1 MDLQHAVGQADAA
14 AKGHL
19 VLTVVPMPGAWKV
32 GHGSVVLKP
41 FSTSKRR
48 NHMEFLLILTQRE
61 RARERERKREKG
73 RERERGER
81 DREREIYI

>member
-19 VLTVVPMPGAWKV
+19 VLTVVPMPGAWNG

-61 RARERERKREKG
+61 RERASEREREREKE
-73 RERERGER
+73 REREGER
-81 DREREIYI
+81 ERRER